1 MELNLITIIQDKI
14 LTLFPDIEADILDKI
29 IVERYRFTEDQPA
42 IRPFSSGCRYNL
54 ESHAT
59 IENIYSYVKEV
70 DPKVV
75 ITDRSRSYY
84 APRLAKL
91 IEQHF
96 EGKIKCYTR
105 P

>member
-1 MELNLITIIQDKI
+1 
-14 LTLFPDIEADILDKI
+14 
-29 IVERYRFTEDQPA
+29 
-42 IRPFSSGCRYNL
+42 
-54 ESHAT
+54 
-59 IENIYSYVKEV
+59 
-70 DPKVV
+70 V